1 TFSQT
6 SSRRTRHGIWPL
18 FLSTTSPSLKLDR
31 HSSNRSHVQKK
42 EKRRSYVR
50 ANESTSNSSS
60 QQRFATGSSRG
71 SNKTDRQCPTGSLD
85 RKTRTWF
92 WLDFEDEQYSGY
104 SVDDFDLLVREYD
117 FLSLVER
124 PGLLRA
130 KQGWLL
136 EPGKKAETLPPLK

>member
-1 TFSQT
+1 MFGQMKAQAILQV
-6 SSRRTRHGIWPL
+6 SSGSAPEAVEALR
-18 FLSTTSPSLKLDR
+18 KLTDNAQPVR
-31 HSSNRSHVQKK
+31 WIEFPMSILLLVAVPGAPDSGAV
-42 EKRRSYVR
+42 YV
-50 ANESTSNSSS
+50 
-60 QQRFATGSSRG
+60 
-71 SNKTDRQCPTGSLD
+71 LD

-136 EPGKKAETLPPLK
+136 EPGKQAETAAPSK

>member
-1 TFSQT
+1 MFGQMKAQAILQV
-6 SSRRTRHGIWPL
+6 SSG
-18 FLSTTSPSLKLDR
+18 SPREAVEALTKLTDNAQPVR
-31 HSSNRSHVQKK
+31 WIDFPMSMLLLVAVPGAPDSGAV
-42 EKRRSYVR
+42 YV
-50 ANESTSNSSS
+50 
-60 QQRFATGSSRG
+60 
-71 SNKTDRQCPTGSLD
+71 LD

-136 EPGKKAETLPPLK
+136 EPGKKAETLPPSK